1 MCKRAV
7 NQLFVSYQFFR
18 HMSNYS
24 SFSNK
29 YSKKGSGLARG
40 MWCPFDYI
48 LKPRLNKKWW
58 CGA

>member
-7 NQLFVSYQFFR
+7 NQLFVSYQFFG

-29 YSKKGSGLARG
+29 YSKKGSGFRVHPWAVL
-40 MWCPFDYI
+40 PFDYV
-48 LKPRLNKKWW
+48 
-58 CGA
+58 